1 IRPCRYANSFLAA
14 SSLRLIN
21 SLNSPSSASL
31 YLIVGPVCSSCGVS
45 NTDFVNSGSYLRT
58 VFVFISGMT
67 TFTGLAGGAGFF
79 ASGLGVTT
87 GGGGGTAIAGFPI
100 GVVAIGLACVCMGCT
115 FAPANGVLAT
125 AGALA
130 AGLDILLGME
140 TGFLAGIGAD
150 FLAAAA
156 GATFFV
162 TGLAILL
169 AAGVFLAFAPPDE
182 WAAFEA
188 VFFAGAIFLTL
199 AVFLAGLAAFFLV
212 AIQLGFFSNKH
223 F

>member
-1 IRPCRYANSFLAA
+1 
-14 SSLRLIN
+14 
-21 SLNSPSSASL
+21 
-31 YLIVGPVCSSCGVS
+31 VS
-45 NTDFVNSGSYLRT
+45 NTDLVNSGSYLRT

-67 TFTGLAGGAGFF
+67 TFTGFAGGAGFF

-87 GGGGGTAIAGFPI
+87 GAGGGVAVTIFP
-100 GVVAIGLACVCMGCT
+100 
-115 FAPANGVLAT
+115 AT
-125 AGALA
+125 AGAATGLA
-130 AGLDILLGME
+130 AAWTGCDLATEEGVFATGAAGVLVAGFVILDIE
-140 TGFLAGIGAD
+140 TDFLAGEGAG

-156 GATFFV
+156 GATFLV

-169 AAGVFLAFAPPDE
+169 AAGAFLADFAPPDE

-188 VFFAGAIFLTL
+188 VFLAGTIFLTF

>member
-1 IRPCRYANSFLAA
+1 M
-14 SSLRLIN
+14 
-21 SLNSPSSASL
+21 
-31 YLIVGPVCSSCGVS
+31 S

-67 TFTGLAGGAGFF
+67 TFTGLAGGAGFL
-79 ASGLGVTT
+79 ASGLGVTWGA
-87 GGGGGTAIAGFPI
+87 GGGAVIVDFTS
-100 GVVAIGLACVCMGCT
+100 GVAVTGLEGVCTGCT
-115 FAPANGVLAT
+115 FAPVEGVLAT

-130 AGLDILLGME
+130 AGLDILLDIE
-140 TGFLAGIGAD
+140 ADFLAGKGAG

-156 GATFFV
+156 GATFFA

-169 AAGVFLAFAPPDE
+169 AAGAFLAFAPPDE